1 MHRELL
7 SYPHIGSYSACM
19 VLAFLAG
26 YLLARWRAVRLGIA
40 GRHIDNVTLLIPL
53 IGLFG
58 ARFFSWLF
66 YQPDGTGFVEGMTM
80 DGGGLVFYG
89 GLIFGVLALVI
100 YTVARRL
107 SLREMADAC
116 AAPLMLGL
124 AIGRVGCFLAG
135 CCWGDICVDAKT
147 AATIQDPRASF
158 KVHTFSAISRSGFPL
173 AVQFPSHSGAHQQHV
188 RLKLIPHEAPRS
200 LPVHPVQLYE
210 ATLALVFAF
219 LLHRNFHRRR
229 SPGDVFW
236 AMMIGYGLIR
246 FGVEFFRA
254 DNSPA
259 YWGLTISQAISIAF
273 VVVGGAA
280 VAWSSSF
287 SWGGVH
293 QPANLVKF
301 N

>member
-1 MHRELL
+1 ML
-7 SYPHIGSYSACM
+7 
-19 VLAFLAG
+19 LAFLAG
-26 YLLARWRAVRLGIA
+26 YLLARWRAARVGIQ
-40 GRHIDNVTLLIPL
+40 GRHIDNVTLFIPP
-53 IGLFG
+53 ISLFG

-66 YQPDGTGFVEGMTM
+66 YQPEGTGFVEGMTM

-89 GLIFGVLALVI
+89 GVVFAAVTVVI
-100 YTVARRL
+100 YSLVRRL
-107 SLREMADAC
+107 PLRELADTC
-116 AAPLMLGL
+116 GPPLMVGL

-135 CCWGDICVDAKT
+135 CCWGDLCIDGKT
-147 AATIQDPRASF
+147 ATAIRDPRLGF
-158 KVHTFSAISRSGFPL
+158 EVHTFSAISQPGFLL
-173 AVQFPSHSGAHQQHV
+173 AVRFPRDSAAHEQHV
-188 RLKLIPHEAPRS
+188 RLKLIPEEAPRS

-210 ATLALVFAF
+210 ATLALVFAL

-229 SPGDVFW
+229 NPGDVFW
-236 AMMIGYGLIR
+236 VMMIGYGLIR

-259 YWGLTISQAISIAF
+259 YWGLTISQVISIAF

-280 VAWSSSF
+280 RAWSSSF
-287 SWGGVH
+287 SWGGVR

>member
-1 MHRELL
+1 ML
-7 SYPHIGSYSACM
+7 
-19 VLAFLAG
+19 LAFLAG
-26 YLLARWRAVRLGIA
+26 YLLARWRAARLGIQ

-53 IGLFG
+53 ISLFG

-66 YQPDGTGFVEGMTM
+66 YQPEGTGFVEGMTM

-89 GLIFGVLALVI
+89 GVIFAAG
-100 YTVARRL
+100 TVAIYSLARRI
-107 SLREMADAC
+107 SLREMADTL

-135 CCWGDICVDAKT
+135 CCWGDLCVDTNAM
-147 AATIQDPRASF
+147 AATRDPRVSF
-158 KVHTFSAISRSGFPL
+158 KVHTFSTISQAGFPL
-173 AVQFPSHSGAHQQHV
+173 AVQFPRDSSPHEQHV
-188 RLKLIPHEAPRS
+188 RLKLISQEAPRS

-210 ATLALVFAF
+210 ATLALVFTF

-229 SPGDVFW
+229 SPGDVFCV
-236 AMMIGYGLIR
+236 MMIGYGLIR

-280 VAWSSSF
+280 LLRRP
-287 SWGGVH
+287 
-293 QPANLVKF
+293 QPALSPQVAMNPLP
-301 N
+301 